1 MSDKVHSVSETL
13 CRKSSR
19 KHEKLI
25 QLGLFTCALIS
36 VLTTAAIML
45 VLFMNSV
52 WFPGENKAF
61 FEYEEVHATE
71 FATGTHWNPRL
82 GDDGHFGILPLLNGT
97 MIVALIAVLFSV
109 PVGLCSAVYLSEY
122 ARPTERALLKPVL
135 EVLAGIPTVIYGF
148 FGLRFITPYVIRP
161 LFEDLL
167 GIPVGPYNV
176 LSAGLVVGIM
186 VTPMIASLS
195 EDVIR
200 SVPRSLREAGYALG
214 ATRFD
219 VSARIVVPAALSGI
233 LAACLLA
240 FARAIGETMAVT
252 IAGGNQVTFSG
263 NPLEPMRTM
272 TAYMVAQSINADNND
287 PLQAK
292 SVFAVGMALF
302 AVTLLINLGS
312 QWIMRRFREVYQ

>member
-1 MSDKVHSVSETL
+1 MGQAKDGVSSAL
-13 CRKSSR
+13 CRSSGR
-19 KHEKLI
+19 RHEVLI
-25 QLGLFTCALIS
+25 RWGLFTCALIS
-36 VLTTAAIML
+36 VMTTAGIVL
-45 VLFMNSV
+45 VLFTNSI
-52 WFPGENKAF
+52 WSPGSSQAF
-61 FEYEEVHATE
+61 FEFEEVSKTE
-71 FATGTHWNPRL
+71 FVTGTDWNPRM
-82 GDDGHFGILPLLNGT
+82 GGRGHFGILPLLNGT
-97 MIVALIAVLFSV
+97 MIVAGIAVVFSV
-109 PVGLCSAVYLSEY
+109 PIGLSSAVYLSEY
-122 ARPTERALLKPVL
+122 ARPRERALLKPIL
-135 EVLAGIPTVIYGF
+135 EILAGIPTVIYGF
-148 FGLRFITPYVIRP
+148 FGLRFITPYIIRP

-167 GIPVGPYNV
+167 GFSVGPYNV

-287 PLQAK
+287 PIQAK
-292 SVFAVGMALF
+292 SVFAVGMTLF
-302 AVTLLINLGS
+302 IVTLLINLGS